1 MTRLRRTLLTLAV
14 LLVPTTALMSAS
26 GDDDFCRNDSKLIGR
41 IELSTADGPDTW
53 WGITKEGM
61 IALGIAEEDFEA
73 QIEEWLGQTFPSLEQ
88 AIETLVDA
96 VRPFDKNGNNY
107 VCASTVR
114 GTRAFI
120 GDPLYALVYFRVVDD
135 KDGGSGE

>member
-1 MTRLRRTLLTLAV
+1 MRRFGLSVLAGFVV
-14 LLVPTTALMSAS
+14 LLLSTAAPVSARA
-26 GDDDFCRNDSKLIGR
+26 DDDFCRNDSKLIGR
-41 IELSTADGPDTW
+41 IEISTADGPDTW

-73 QIEEWLGQTFPSLEQ
+73 QIEEWLGQAFPSLEQ

-107 VCASTVR
+107 ICASSVR

-135 KDGGSGE
+135 KDSD